1 MRAKRAKRLDGAP
14 RGGRW
19 ARRVTGR
26 KERKGR
32 PYGAILLGL
41 LALLIIGSLAA
52 VGWAL
57 DRQLRGGILEQRREA
72 VRRPDWVPLRSL
84 PPYVPA
90 ALIAVVDPSFLER
103 PAYNDLEA
111 VTLPRQLVRQVHLL
125 PRGLGGQGQE
135 LILGP
140 LLENRLTK
148 RAILELYLNRVYLG
162 QDGEWPVFG
171 VYHAAREYFGKE
183 PTELT
188 LSEAATLAG
197 LLLPPRI
204 LDPANEPGAV
214 GARRNEVLRQMLLEG
229 AIDAEAY
236 QSAIREPL
244 QFQPG
249 PEYEPMTRPR
259 EWAREPDVIRVRRN
273 PPADSAGG
281 TGA

>member
-32 PYGAILLGL
+32 PYGAILLAIVG
-41 LALLIIGSLAA
+41 LLIIGSLAA
-52 VGWAL
+52 VGWTL
-57 DRQLRGGILEQRREA
+57 DRQLRGGILEQRKEA
-72 VRRPDWVPLRSL
+72 TRRPDWVPLRSL

-90 ALIAVVDPSFLER
+90 ALLTVVDPSFLER
-103 PAYNDLEA
+103 TVYNDLA
-111 VTLPRQLVRQVHLL
+111 ANTLPRELVRQVHLL
-125 PRGLGGQGQE
+125 PSNLSGQGKE

-162 QDGEWPVFG
+162 QDEEWPVFG
-171 VYHAAREYFGKE
+171 LYHAAHEHFGKD

-204 LDPANEPGAV
+204 EDPAQQPGAV

-229 AIDAEAY
+229 TIDAEAY
-236 QSAIREPL
+236 RAAISEPL

-259 EWAREPDVIRVRRN
+259 GWAREPEVIRVRRN
-273 PPADSAGG
+273 PPADSAGRAAG
-281 TGA
+281 